1 MWYWTIVV
9 VVGSNMGFLFSQI
22 SIKDETK
29 ASKKLKQMTNTNVSL
44 EKCKQAEVVEVYD
57 LDSERAPDG
66 CAMESAY
73 QNASVIQASLSKKS
87 SCRKILEMEDASLE
101 KADMLTRDLTG

>member
-1 MWYWTIVV
+1 VV

-73 QNASVIQASLSKKS
+73 QNASVIQASLSKKY
-87 SCRKILEMEDASLE
+87 SCRQILEMEDASLE
-101 KADMLTRDLTG
+101 KADILTRDLTG